1 MTLRNRNSNAPLLPS
16 LARLKAGGALF
27 ALLVAVSS
35 AGAVPGLAIGG
46 DKSAEGG
53 EAHRTAEAAR
63 ISDEMERL
71 AQRKAWS
78 GVDRLYRKLEALE
91 VSPTLEDYMHG
102 AYASRELGDVLTV
115 RTRLKAAAREHQS
128 KEIVEWLWKIDNTYG
143 RVELVS
149 VPQRS
154 TTLEAAVM
162 PFDPDQRKAVEAA
175 IASVGDNGVFVG
187 MLPEGEFSFSGQQFK
202 VEPGISV
209 RIEVSPR
216 VRRHGPIAPVI
227 VYPDGQG
234 PGADSESPPPQES
247 P

>member
-1 MTLRNRNSNAPLLPS
+1 MNLRKKLSRHVFCSLSKKALLLGPLGGLVVA
-16 LARLKAGGALF
+16 LALGGARLT
-27 ALLVAVSS
+27 VAS
-35 AGAVPGLAIGG
+35 AG
-46 DKSAEGG
+46 DKPRADD
-53 EAHRTAEAAR
+53 AHRTAEAAR

-71 AQRKAWS
+71 AQRSAWA
-78 GVDRLYRKLEALE
+78 GGDRLYLKLEALG
-91 VSPTLEDYMHG
+91 VTPTLDDYMHG
-102 AYASRELGDVLTV
+102 AYAARELGDVLTV
-115 RTRLKAAAREHQS
+115 RTRLKAAARAHQS

-149 VPQRS
+149 VPQRA
-154 TTLEAAVM
+154 TTLEAEVM

-187 MLPEGEFSFSGQQFK
+187 MLPKGEFSFSGQEFK
-202 VEPGISV
+202 VETGISV

-234 PGADSESPPPQES
+234 PSADTESPPPQES

>member
-1 MTLRNRNSNAPLLPS
+1 MTLRTSSLTVCRLGMPARALVVLGIAFMLVHPL
-16 LARLKAGGALF
+16 AVEAGSG
-27 ALLVAVSS
+27 SER
-35 AGAVPGLAIGG
+35 G
-46 DKSAEGG
+46 DQGDAQ
-53 EAHRTAEAAR
+53 RTAEAAR

-71 AQRKAWS
+71 AQKKAWS
-78 GVDRLYRKLEALE
+78 GVDRLYRKLEGLG
-91 VSPTLEDYMHG
+91 VDPTLEDYMHG
-102 AYASRELGDVLTV
+102 AYAARELGEVLIV
-115 RTRLKAAAREHQS
+115 RSRLKVAARSHQS

-227 VYPDGQG
+227 VYPDGQA
-234 PGADSESPPPQES
+234 PGAASESPPPEES

>member
-1 MTLRNRNSNAPLLPS
+1 MVG
-16 LARLKAGGALF
+16 LAY
-27 ALLVAVSS
+27 LLVHPPVVE
-35 AGAVPGLAIGG
+35 AGSGSDRVEQG
-46 DKSAEGG
+46 D
-53 EAHRTAEAAR
+53 AHRAAEAAR
-63 ISDEMERL
+63 ISDELERL
-71 AQRKAWS
+71 AQRNAWS
-78 GVDRLYRKLEALE
+78 GVDRLYRKLEALG
-91 VSPTLEDYMHG
+91 VDPTLEDYMHG
-102 AYASRELGDVLTV
+102 AYAARELGDVLIV
-115 RTRLKAAAREHQS
+115 RTRLKAAARSHQS

-227 VYPDGQG
+227 VYPDGKA
-234 PGADSESPPPQES
+234 PGASNESPSTEES